1 MMTRDDDGG
10 GRIRRGDE
18 YDVGADGVQW
28 IVAVVSKRGDNN
40 DYTLR
45 FYSVSSDIP

>member
-1 MMTRDDDGG
+1 MM
-10 GRIRRGDE
+10 
-18 YDVGADGVQW
+18 ADGVQW

-45 FYSVSSDIP
+45 FYSVSSDIPQLITGVIP